1 MIESDDILGWSI
13 AKEGSLTVAL
23 DITLTD
29 ELRQEGIAREIV
41 NRIQNI
47 RKDIG
52 LDVQDKIRISIQK
65 PTEALVNAALSTH
78 SDYICTETQALDLS
92 VVAELSDAKELDLD
106 EWKVNAAVEK
116 V

>member
-1 MIESDDILGWSI
+1 MM
-13 AKEGSLTVAL
+13 T
-23 DITLTD
+23 
-29 ELRQEGIAREIV
+29 
-41 NRIQNI
+41 NRNRI

-52 LDVQDKIRISIQK
+52 LDVKES
-65 PTEALVNAALSTH
+65 TEALVNAALSTH

-92 VVAELSDAKELDLD
+92 IVPALANARELDLD